1 MTTTAG
7 PDIDYGSSTIFK
19 YDMSNTQKSFIGA
32 TTTNL
37 ITTNPLPTSGSTT
50 GYSAQG
56 GTGSA
61 IAYDS
66 SKQAIYWQRDTYEVW
81 GAYMPN
87 STTFNGTLN
96 IASQYTASF
105 EWYSESQYV
114 LSVFNWNLVQGSGA
128 SGAASAN
135 ILANSTAIGDGWYR
149 FSYTF
154 TPANTGVS
162 ANFRVIVAPQGTNKT
177 HFWWRK
183 LQLEEKSFRTA
194 FIEGTRSNTQSI
206 IDETGRS
213 IATANSITYN
223 SNNTF
228 SFGSGSVVPISVPL
242 STALNKL
249 EGSINMW
256 VYPTSY
262 SGSNGL
268 FVNRDSSTTNS
279 LDWLWIGIWNSGS
292 LLYFRTGNSAGCCN
306 NDLTIAGSTN
316 IPLNTWT
323 NVCVTWKSANTAAI
337 YTNGVLRTSRT
348 ISAIPE
354 TNPTTNGS
362 IGLGHESGGTASWV
376 GQIGYS
382 EIYNTQLNATQVLQN
397 FDAIRG
403 RYGI

>member
-1 MTTTAG
+1 MSTVAG
-7 PDIDYGSSTIFK
+7 PDIDYGPSTIFK
-19 YDMSNTQKSFIGA
+19 YDMSNTQKSWFGA

-37 ITTNPLPTSGSTT
+37 ITTNPLPTVGSTT
-50 GYSAQG
+50 GYSAAG

-96 IASQYTASF
+96 IAAQYTASF
-105 EWYSESQYV
+105 EWYSESQFDP
-114 LSVFNWNLVQGSGA
+114 SVFGWNLVQGNGV

-135 ILANSTAIGDGWYR
+135 VLSNSTPIGDGWYR

-154 TPANTGVS
+154 TPVNTGVS
-162 ANFRVIVAPQGTNKT
+162 ANFRVIINPQGTNKT

-183 LQLEEKSFRTA
+183 LQLEEKSFRSP
-194 FIEGTRSNTQSI
+194 FVEGTRSNTQSI

-213 IATANSITYN
+213 IATANSIIYN

-228 SFGSGSVVPISVPL
+228 SFATGSTVPISVPL

-268 FVNRDSSTTNS
+268 FVNRDSSLTNS
-279 LDWLWIGIWNSGS
+279 LDWLWLGVWNNGS

-323 NVCVTWKSANTAAI
+323 NVCVTWKSANTAVI
-337 YTNGVLRTSRT
+337 YINGVSRNSRT
-348 ISAIPE
+348 ISEIPT

-362 IGLGHESGGTASWV
+362 IGLGHESGGTGSWV

-382 EIYNTQLNATQVLQN
+382 EIYNTQLTATQVLQN
-397 FDAIRG
+397 FNAIRG